1 MAGVRQIIDGPG
13 FTPLPNYLW
22 DAAQHPAP
30 GSPHWQQG
38 VTWIERCGGA
48 STVMDECLAVTGT
61 GSGVGAQGSMS
72 STVTQLSRGATPFT
86 VFAEFD
92 CAPVGQGLTEAEFG
106 DKAGEA
112 LARSEALQVSKAFW
126 TGVAGSSSG
135 TAQTTVYPHLAA
147 NATLDDPQGIRL
159 QTAASPIVTG
169 SGDDVAVVLGQLE
182 YSLAQCYGGQ
192 GIIHI
197 PYFAGPTFQ
206 ARNLVNR
213 SNDGQFYTQN
223 GNLVVLGQGYT
234 GSSNAGAAP
243 AAGTSWIYATGA
255 MFAYRSDVFTRPFPS
270 TFDRS
275 ENTVKFMASRT
286 YLIGFECCH
295 FAALAQLGVPV
306 SGGSSG
312 T

>member
-1 MAGVRQIIDGPG
+1 MAGARQIIDGPD
-13 FTPLPNYLW
+13 FTALPHNLW

-38 VTWIERCGGA
+38 VTWIERCGGGG
-48 STVMDECLAVTGT
+48 TVMDECIAVTGT
-61 GSGVGAQGSMS
+61 GGTPSAQGSMS
-72 STVTQLSRGATPFT
+72 STASQLNRGATPFT
-86 VFAEFD
+86 VYAEFD
-92 CAPVGQGLTEAEFG
+92 CAPVGQGTSEAEFG

-112 LARSEALQVSKAFW
+112 LARNESFQVTKAFW

-135 TAQTTVYPHLAA
+135 TAQNTVWPHLAA

-159 QTAASPIVTG
+159 QTAATPLVTG
-169 SGDDVAVVLGQLE
+169 GDDAAVALGQLE

-192 GIIHI
+192 GVIHI

-206 ARNLVNR
+206 ARNLINR
-213 SNDGQFYTQN
+213 GADGRFYTQN

-234 GSSNAGAAP
+234 GSSSAGAAP

-255 MFAYRSDVFTRPFPS
+255 VFGFRSDVFTRPFPS

-275 ENTVKFMASRT
+275 ENTVRFLASRT
-286 YLIGFECCH
+286 YLFGFECCH
-295 FAALAQLGVPV
+295 YAALVTLGVP
-306 SGGSSG
+306 